1 MSVTSYK
8 LLGCPLDNA
17 IRSMLRYGR
26 GLTGAADGPQAVWD
40 ALKVSPDDIVA
51 ALPGRSLDLA
61 AYNLAV
67 DRDDLHDAAFIER
80 QLECTLQAHAT
91 IEQAVEDL
99 VRNGQIPIGIGGDHS
114 VTYPLARG
122 LMARSCYN
130 RWGLVYID
138 AHLDLRAWGV
148 DESESV
154 VSSGNAFW
162 RLLNDPSVPLS
173 GANVVALGI
182 QRSDTDVYRSLA
194 RRAGDYGLTI
204 VDRPALRSRDLD
216 AVVAEALDKAGRGT
230 DAIYLSLDM
239 DAFDAGVAPGVS
251 APNAHGLSEAEGLS
265 LVDGLARDPRVTAM
279 DVVETSS
286 RETAWFEIVEDRAR
300 DESPEA
306 RSDKLAQ
313 TARVAADTIRCFIDA
328 KTDPWARQGQTG

>member
-1 MSVTSYK
+1 MGSLQRSWQYT
-8 LLGCPLDNA
+8 LLGCPFDNG

-26 GLTGAADGPQAVWD
+26 GVTGAADGPQAVWD
-40 ALKVSPDDIVA
+40 ALQVSRDDIVA
-51 ALPGRSLDLA
+51 ALRGKSLDLA
-61 AYNLAV
+61 PYNLAV
-67 DRDDLHDAAFIER
+67 DRDDLHDVAFIER
-80 QLECTLQAHAT
+80 QLESTLQAHAT
-91 IEQAVEDL
+91 IEQAVKDL
-99 VRNGQIPIGIGGDHS
+99 VHNGQIPIGIGGDHS

-122 LMARSCYN
+122 LMERSRDE

-148 DESESV
+148 DESEDV

-194 RRAGDYGLTI
+194 RRAGDYGLTV
-204 VDRPALRSRDLD
+204 VDRSALRSRDLD
-216 AVVAEALDKAGRGT
+216 AVVAEALDKAGCGA

-251 APNAHGLSEAEGLS
+251 APNAHGLSEAEGLR
-265 LVDGLARDPRVTAM
+265 LIGGLARDPRVMAM

-286 RETAWFEIVEDRAR
+286 RETASFEIVDNGAR
-300 DESPEA
+300 DESPED

-313 TARVAADTIRCFIDA
+313 TARVAADAIRRFVDA
-328 KTDPWARQGQTG
+328 KG